1 MDGQNKKIILAIS
14 VLTTIAVI
22 LTASTYAAL
31 STNQNLSTTGE
42 INVSANIGLYSNSE
56 CTTTTNSISWGTLIP
71 GGSTTQTVYI
81 KNTSNGV
88 SLSLNM
94 ATTNWNPTSANG
106 PITITWNRE
115 NTILS
120 PGQATTATITLTVSP
135 NISNVTNFSVQISIT
150 GTQ

>member
-1 MDGQNKKIILAIS
+1 VDGQNRKIILAIS
-14 VLTTIAVI
+14 VLITIAIV

-42 INVSANIGLYSNSE
+42 VNVSANLGLYSNSE
-56 CTTTTNSISWGTLIP
+56 CTTATNSISWGTLVP

-120 PGQATTATITLTVSP
+120 PGQATAATITLTVEP